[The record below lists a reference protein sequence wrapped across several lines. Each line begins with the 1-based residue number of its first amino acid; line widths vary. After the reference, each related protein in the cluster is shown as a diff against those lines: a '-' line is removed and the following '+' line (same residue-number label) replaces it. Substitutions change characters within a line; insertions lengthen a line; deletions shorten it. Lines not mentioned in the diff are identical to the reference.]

1 MSSDPVDR
9 RWPVLHRHRVVWWPG
24 DAGEDHEPHLPA
36 AERVRGPS
44 LTREQGRAYTAGRVA
59 PYAPAAAVS
68 AP

>member
-1 MSSDPVDR
+1 MSSDLVDR